1 MPFMAKGAEGGSPS
15 PPTVAPPTGSSL
27 PVLTQVDQIK
37 RLSALEAGRNYPV
50 RIRGVVTYYDPEWSM
65 LFLQDT
71 TAGVYVEAK
80 GKFEVKF
87 GDEVEVEGV
96 SGPGAFAPV
105 ISEPR
110 FRVLGRGSLP
120 VARTYTLDHL
130 ITGVEDSQWI
140 ELQGVIQSLSNSW
153 NHLVL
158 QVATGGG
165 LITGTIPSSG
175 SEPLPSHL
183 IDAAVRIRA
192 VCGSVFNKKRQLTG
206 VNFWLQNMSQLQVEQ
221 PAPADPFSIATKQ
234 IGELLKYDASQSQHR
249 VKVQGVVTLRQ
260 KDHSFFIQDA
270 TGGLFVRPQER
281 TSVAVGDLLDIAGF
295 PVLEGFAP
303 VLKEVVVHR
312 TGATQPTRPTRPD
325 LDQRFNGTSNAELV
339 QVEGRLLDRRIVGAD
354 EVLSFEIGDKFFDAI
369 LELSAG
375 RIESIPAGSRLALTG
390 ICSVKVDGWRNPR
403 SFVLLLRSP
412 ADMVV
417 LERPRWWTLENSL
430 KVFGALAG
438 VICLALAWIL
448 LLRRRVARQAAF
460 IQEIS
465 ARKQVEEA
473 LKKQQ
478 AEYATIFDS
487 VPAFVI
493 YKDAHNRNIRINK
506 YAAEMLGR
514 PRAEI
519 EGKSVY
525 ELDPENAAHYHQD
538 DLEVIESGRAK
549 LNIVEPLVSASG
561 EVRWLQTDK
570 VPYRDLAGQVV
581 GVIVFAVDI
590 TERKLVREA
599 LQKANAELE
608 LRVQERTAELS
619 RANAVLEQEI
629 QERKRVGNELHEA
642 KEAAEAAN
650 RDLAATNEQ
659 LKEAIARANQMAL
672 AAESANQAKS
682 EFLANMSHEIRTPM
696 NGIIGMSNLL
706 LQTDLHLEQRDFAE
720 TVRGSAEALLSI
732 INDILDFS
740 KVEAGKLAFEMLDF
754 NLRDVVEGTVELL
767 AERARAKGIELA
779 AFVPSEIV
787 TLLRGDPGRL
797 RQVLMNLVANAIK
810 FTEQGEVFVNVI
822 QSSQT
827 DSHVDIR
834 FEITDT
840 GIGIAAETQAS
851 LFRAFTQGDGS
862 TTRKYGG
869 TGLGLAIS
877 KQLVELMH
885 GQIGVQSAPG
895 KGSTFWFTVRLEKQP
910 GVAGLE
916 LPEKEKLTGV
926 RVMIV
931 DDNATNRKILHHQIL
946 AWRMRNGSVADG
958 PEALARLRSET
969 AAGNPYDLAIL
980 DMQMP
985 GMDGLAV
992 ARAIKADP
1000 AIAATRLVMLTSL
1013 GHRLEAG
1020 ELRAAGIAA
1029 FLIKPVRQSEL
1040 FNCLVTVLTEAGP
1053 PLSTQ
1058 RLAAVAASGA
1068 ASPPSPAPLKPW
1080 RVLVAE
1086 DNVVNQ
1092 KVARRQLQKLGY
1104 PVDVVAN
1111 GLEVLEA
1118 LERIHYD
1125 VVLMDCHMP
1134 EMDGY
1139 EATRRIR
1146 SRLNGDKPA
1155 HNGHRNGNR
1164 SPEASQA
1171 VRIIAMTANA
1181 MQSDREKCLE
1191 AGMDDYISKP
1201 VQIQELQA
1209 ALERWTPAGKASVET
1224 APAVPV
1230 LNSQALAGLRD
1241 LREPGEAD
1249 PVQECI
1255 DLFLEHTE
1263 QSLVELR
1270 QHFEAKDC
1278 AGLRHVAHSL
1288 KGSCGNL
1295 GAERMAALCRELEQS
1310 GKTGVVNGVDKLI
1323 RGVESEFAEVRQALE
1338 VERAR

>member
-1 MPFMAKGAEGGSPS
+1 M
-15 PPTVAPPTGSSL
+15 
-27 PVLTQVDQIK
+27 
-37 RLSALEAGRNYPV
+37 
-50 RIRGVVTYYDPEWSM
+50 
-65 LFLQDT
+65 
-71 TAGVYVEAK
+71 
-80 GKFEVKF
+80 
-87 GDEVEVEGV
+87 
-96 SGPGAFAPV
+96 
-105 ISEPR
+105 
-110 FRVLGRGSLP
+110 
-120 VARTYTLDHL
+120 
-130 ITGVEDSQWI
+130 
-140 ELQGVIQSLSNSW
+140 
-153 NHLVL
+153 
-158 QVATGGG
+158 
-165 LITGTIPSSG
+165 
-175 SEPLPSHL
+175 
-183 IDAAVRIRA
+183 
-192 VCGSVFNKKRQLTG
+192 
-206 VNFWLQNMSQLQVEQ
+206 
-221 PAPADPFSIATKQ
+221 
-234 IGELLKYDASQSQHR
+234 
-249 VKVQGVVTLRQ
+249 
-260 KDHSFFIQDA
+260 
-270 TGGLFVRPQER
+270 
-281 TSVAVGDLLDIAGF
+281 
-295 PVLEGFAP
+295 
-303 VLKEVVVHR
+303 
-312 TGATQPTRPTRPD
+312 
-325 LDQRFNGTSNAELV
+325 
-339 QVEGRLLDRRIVGAD
+339 
-354 EVLSFEIGDKFFDAI
+354 
-369 LELSAG
+369 
-375 RIESIPAGSRLALTG
+375 
-390 ICSVKVDGWRNPR
+390 
-403 SFVLLLRSP
+403 
-412 ADMVV
+412 
-417 LERPRWWTLENSL
+417 
-430 KVFGALAG
+430 
-438 VICLALAWIL
+438 
-448 LLRRRVARQAAF
+448 
-460 IQEIS
+460 
-465 ARKQVEEA
+465 
-473 LKKQQ
+473 
-478 AEYATIFDS
+478 
-487 VPAFVI
+487 
-493 YKDAHNRNIRINK
+493 
-506 YAAEMLGR
+506 
-514 PRAEI
+514 
-519 EGKSVY
+519 
-525 ELDPENAAHYHQD
+525 
-538 DLEVIESGRAK
+538 
-549 LNIVEPLVSASG
+549 
-561 EVRWLQTDK
+561 
-570 VPYRDLAGQVV
+570 
-581 GVIVFAVDI
+581 IVFAVDI
-590 TERKLVREA
+590 TERKLAREG

-629 QERKRVGNELHEA
+629 QERKRVGNELQEA

-946 AWRMRNGSVADG
+946 AWRMHNGSVADG

-1164 SPEASQA
+1164 SPEANQA

-1249 PVQECI
+1249 PVRMHRP
-1255 DLFLEHTE
+1255 LPGTH
-1263 QSLVELR
+1263 
-1270 QHFEAKDC
+1270 
-1278 AGLRHVAHSL
+1278 
-1288 KGSCGNL
+1288 
-1295 GAERMAALCRELEQS
+1295 GAEL
-1310 GKTGVVNGVDKLI
+1310 G
-1323 RGVESEFAEVRQALE
+1323 
-1338 VERAR
+1338 